1 MINEFLT
8 IRGDL
13 DVLLRDA
20 STGEVKLKK
29 TFPNLVVT
37 TGKELLASRL
47 ASATNNVVG
56 YMAVGSGNTA
66 PAVTDTTL
74 VAEISRVAT
83 SVAGG
88 TPTGNTV
95 LYTATFPA
103 GVGTGSLQEAGLFN
117 AVSGGSMLS
126 RTTYAVINKGASDEL
141 IINWTIT
148 IG

>member
-37 TGKELLASRL
+37 AGKNLLASRL
-47 ASATNNVVG
+47 ASATDNVVG

-66 PAVTDTTL
+66 PAVTNTTL

-88 TPTGNTV
+88 TPTGNAV

>member
-126 RTTYAVINKGASDEL
+126 RTTYAVINKGDSDEL

>member
-29 TFPNLVVT
+29 TLPNLVVT

-47 ASATNNVVG
+47 ASATDNVVG

-74 VAEISRVAT
+74 VAEISRVAI

>member
-37 TGKELLASRL
+37 AGKNLLASRL
-47 ASATNNVVG
+47 ASATSNVVG

-66 PAVTDTTL
+66 PAVADTTL

-141 IINWTIT
+141 TINWTIT

>member
-1 MINEFLT
+1 MINEILN

-13 DVLLRDA
+13 NVLLRDT
-20 STGEVKLKK
+20 STGEVKLEK

-47 ASATNNVVG
+47 TSATDSVVG

-66 PAVTDTTL
+66 PAVTNTTL

-88 TPTGNTV
+88 TPTGNTI

-103 GVGTGSLQEAGLFN
+103 GVGTGSLEEAGLFN
-117 AVSGGSMLS
+117 AASSGTMLS
-126 RTTYAVINKGASDEL
+126 RTTYPVINKGASDEL